1 MPFLFQATAGSS
13 RFQRTALHAVRLL
26 VLLASA
32 GAVQA
37 ADPSQEALEKAL
49 KNLLKT
55 QPQLVRDALNDLQRR
70 DALDKARQDR
80 QALAQSAKALN
91 AEVGATVLGNPD
103 GDVTLVEFIDYRC
116 GYCKSL
122 SASIDT
128 LIQRDGRL
136 RVVVKH
142 YPILGPE
149 SAQAAQLVLA
159 APRGDSAQQVHRALL
174 ASASLDAP
182 ALQAIGV
189 QFGVTAAPADGSSK
203 ALAEVSAL
211 ADRLGIQGTPAIVI
225 GGTLIRGAADVAQL
239 EAAIQLAR
247 QQKAAPRGAK
257 APAVAS
263 L

>member
-1 MPFLFQATAGSS
+1 MSVLSFATAGTH
-13 RFQRTALHAVRLL
+13 RLQRTALHAVRLL

-32 GAVQA
+32 SAAQA

-49 KNLLKT
+49 KSLLKS

-70 DALDKARQDR
+70 EALDKARQDR

-91 AEVGATVLGNPD
+91 ADVGATVLGNPD
-103 GDVTLVEFIDYRC
+103 GDVTLVEFIDYHC

-149 SAQAAQLVLA
+149 SAQAAQLALA
-159 APRGDSAQQVHRALL
+159 APRGDSAQVHRALM
-174 ASASLDAP
+174 ASANLGAP
-182 ALQAIGV
+182 ALQAIET
-189 QFGVTAAPADGSSK
+189 QFGIAAVPTERTDK
-203 ALAEVSAL
+203 ALAEVRAL

-239 EAAIQLAR
+239 EAAIQQAR
-247 QQKAAPRGAK
+247 QQKAAPRGTK